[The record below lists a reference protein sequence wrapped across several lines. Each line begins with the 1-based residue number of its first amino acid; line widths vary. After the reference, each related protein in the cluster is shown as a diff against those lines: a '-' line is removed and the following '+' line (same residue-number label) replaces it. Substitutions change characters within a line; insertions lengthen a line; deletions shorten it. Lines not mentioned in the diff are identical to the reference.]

1 MKKYEIYTDT
11 FEFRFGRYEDSI
23 PEMSGY
29 EIFQT
34 YLSCDTKIT
43 TNSLDPHLE
52 ASFDTLEEAR
62 AEWEKNYK
70 NYGRTWAEK
79 GNVFWFLRGQ
89 LAWLDENE
97 YTEDGEFDQG
107 GALWESSV
115 QGYRKEND

>member
-34 YLSCDTKIT
+34 YLSCDTGIT

-79 GNVFWFLRGQ
+79 GNALWLLRGDIAY
-89 LAWLDENE
+89 LEGNE
-97 YTEDGEFDQG
+97 YTEEGDFDQG
-107 GALWESSV
+107 GDVYECSAEP
-115 QGYRKEND
+115 YEKEE